1 MTKSE
6 LMFDYILEN
15 GYATEEE
22 VKLVTYI
29 NGFNEEALNDIL
41 QVRTGLSYE
50 QLIEEDE
57 ETEEDEEEE
66 QKISILTTKK

>member
-6 LMFDYILEN
+6 IMFDYIIEQ
-15 GYATEEE
+15 GIATEEE

-41 QVRTGLSYE
+41 EVRTGLSYE
-50 QLIEEDE
+50 QLIEDE
-57 ETEEDEEEE
+57 EEMKEDEEEME
-66 QKISILTTKK
+66 E

>member
-6 LMFDYILEN
+6 LMFDYIIEN

-29 NGFNEEALNDIL
+29 NGFNEESLNNIL
-41 QVRTGLSYE
+41 EVRTGLSYE
-50 QLIEEDE
+50 QLMEDE
-57 ETEEDEEEE
+57 EMEEDEEE
-66 QKISILTTKK
+66 